1 MHQHSTVFEIEPLLT
16 ANELEAKG
24 ILRRTTAYRLA
35 KSGSIPS
42 YIVGPARTG
51 VRFRVSEVLAALRR
65 PGSPAQVKKDNGTAH
80 AR

>member
-1 MHQHSTVFEIEPLLT
+1 MQDHGAVLDVEPLLT
-16 ANELEAKG
+16 ASELEAKG

-35 KSGSIPS
+35 RSGAVPS
-42 YIVGPARTG
+42 YCVGPARTG

-65 PGSPAQVKKDNGTAH
+65 PANPAQIEKDKSTAH